1 MSPTL
6 KLMPMNV
13 TSNNVMWLPEI
24 WTQQIIIN
32 GDICL
37 NEKKVSLKIWITD
50 TITKWSLSQND
61 FQSLLSK

>member
-50 TITKWSLSQND
+50 TITK
-61 FQSLLSK
+61 